1 MTGEITLRGRVLPIG
16 GLKREAPGGKE
27 CRHQDGTCTEGEQ
40 KDVDELSSE
49 ITKGLEIIPVSQME
63 EVLKIAL
70 MRTRRKKDGN

>member
-1 MTGEITLRGRVLPIG
+1 MWMNFLLRTLAWQTL
-16 GLKREAPGGKE
+16 L
-27 CRHQDGTCTEGEQ
+27 
-40 KDVDELSSE
+40 ELSSE

>member
-1 MTGEITLRGRVLPIG
+1 MPCGGVSVRILYGAQKRKYAARVSD
-16 GLKREAPGGKE
+16 A
-27 CRHQDGTCTEGEQ
+27 CNAS
-40 KDVDELSSE
+40 DVDELSSE